1 MINQSKLA
9 VLALFVAGTQGA
21 QQTVH
26 QLVEQGEELPVVIR
40 RVPIHARIQREGR
53 HPVPEAQGQ
62 EDDDA
67 FVNTAPTNEEKA
79 EIMADEKEKFMATQ
93 EHREGESKL
102 QRAARLEALAQ
113 KKIKEAQNE
122 IKDAE
127 HRMKHAQMDEQD
139 VVNMNQQKM
148 KNYFKKSN
156 IYKKFVQESN
166 EEKEE
171 QTMENATQQELRE
184 MKEKMNL
191 LQQKYTRLQ

>member
-1 MINQSKLA
+1 
-9 VLALFVAGTQGA
+9 
-21 QQTVH
+21 
-26 QLVEQGEELPVVIR
+26 
-40 RVPIHARIQREGR
+40 
-53 HPVPEAQGQ
+53 
-62 EDDDA
+62 
-67 FVNTAPTNEEKA
+67 
-79 EIMADEKEKFMATQ
+79 MADEKEKFMATQ

-191 LQQKYTRLQ
+191 LQ